1 MTVLVKLLRGPP
13 HSAQKYAH
21 RTLGMIVVSSLD
33 LLELHDYYVV
43 TLIKTLY
50 EKYDLVIFYS
60 FVLLSA
66 SILHMY
72 ACDIMMDSM

>member
-1 MTVLVKLLRGPP
+1 
-13 HSAQKYAH
+13 
-21 RTLGMIVVSSLD
+21 MIVVSSLD

-72 ACDIMMDSM
+72 ACDIMMESM